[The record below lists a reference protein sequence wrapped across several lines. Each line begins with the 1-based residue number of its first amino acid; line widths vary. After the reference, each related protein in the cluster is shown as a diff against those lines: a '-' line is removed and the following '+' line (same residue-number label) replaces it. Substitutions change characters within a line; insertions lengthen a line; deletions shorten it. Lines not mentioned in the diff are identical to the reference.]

1 MNEGN
6 PLPLEDATILHP
18 TELTARPPFI
28 ADLLEPL
35 LAAARL
41 VAAGR
46 HASVRRVPGVV
57 IWRLPA
63 DHEETPGGSV
73 ARLVRTSTGTGLSR
87 IEWILRQADEQ
98 AIARVIVV
106 DHAVPATDDAAIVAE
121 MVRFVGLGVDGARH
135 VVRTDPVDL
144 NAERDRLNRL
154 SRTMMREAVASII
167 PTAIGT
173 TDDPNDGRA
182 PVTVVHRLGA
192 PWLIAS
198 ANGCIGAAAMADI
211 PRRDGFPVVVAC
223 EPKSGRFRDPPTVF
237 LTDMRFEHHGLERA
251 EDAMTRLRLV
261 AELDAAC
268 PASTGRRDAA

>member
-1 MNEGN
+1 MTGGN
-6 PLPLEDATILHP
+6 PLALEDAIILHP
-18 TELTARPPFI
+18 TELSGRPPFI

-35 LAAARL
+35 LAAARV

-46 HASVRRVPGVV
+46 HASVRRVPGVL

-73 ARLVRTSTGTGLSR
+73 ARLVRTSAGTGLSR
-87 IEWILRQADEQ
+87 IEWILRQEDEQ

-106 DHAVPATDDAAIVAE
+106 DHASPATDDGAIVAE
-121 MVRFVGLGVDGARH
+121 MLRLVALGIDGARH
-135 VVRTDPVDL
+135 VVREDPAALD
-144 NAERDRLNRL
+144 AERDRLKRL

-173 TDDPNDGRA
+173 TDDPTTGRA
-182 PVTVVHRLGA
+182 PVTVVHRLAA

-198 ANGCIGAAAMADI
+198 ADGCVGAAAMADV
-211 PRRDGFPVVVAC
+211 PRRAGFPVVVAC

-237 LTDMRFEHHGLERA
+237 LTHMRFEHHGLERA

-261 AELDAAC
+261 AELDDAC
-268 PASTGRRDAA
+268 PPDGRRSAT